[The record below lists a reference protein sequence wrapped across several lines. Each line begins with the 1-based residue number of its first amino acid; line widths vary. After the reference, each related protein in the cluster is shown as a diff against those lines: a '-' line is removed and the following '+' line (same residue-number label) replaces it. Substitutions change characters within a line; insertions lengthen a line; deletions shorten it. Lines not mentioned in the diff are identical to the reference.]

1 MPSISEKHSSDN
13 TRELNMRVW
22 HISVKSVTSTT
33 GFKELSLPIWVR
45 FTRML
50 ITSANFVEWASMHI
64 ETSTHTSSLNT
75 KIPKNNKYLILKLR
89 LQRILKFIK
98 THSTSFFYNLY
109 FCCCKSMLYFLITLY
124 FTSWITKFLLSSYIF
139 IAK

>member
-98 THSTSFFYNLY
+98 KHSQHLFY
-109 FCCCKSMLYFLITLY
+109 
-124 FTSWITKFLLSSYIF
+124 LLLVRNQHNCGQKKIHTFAVVKAYIIFWSHF
-139 IAK
+139 ILHQ